1 MRLLD
6 ALSSP
11 AVWISATV
19 ISIGLLVGSV
29 AGAGWAVK
37 RLPEDFLV
45 AQSQAPSRRGITPVR
60 VLRNVLGAVLLLL
73 GILMLALPGQGV
85 LTVIAALS
93 ILDFPGKRRLM
104 ARLLR
109 VPSVFRAVNRLRERS
124 GKPPLRS
131 E

>member
-1 MRLLD
+1 MRLLE

-19 ISIGLLVGSV
+19 VSIGLLVASV

-45 AQSQAPSRRGITPVR
+45 AQSQAPSRRGVTLAL

-73 GILMLALPGQGV
+73 GILMLALPGQGL
-85 LTVIAALS
+85 LTIIAALS

-109 VPSVFRAVNRLRERS
+109 VPTVLRAVNRLRERS
-124 GKPPLRS
+124 GKPPLRQ

>member
-11 AVWISATV
+11 VVWISATV
-19 ISIGLLVGSV
+19 VSIGLLVGSLL
-29 AGAGWAVK
+29 GAGWAVK

-45 AQSQAPSRRGITPVR
+45 AQSQAPAQRGITLVR
-60 VLRNVLGAVLLLL
+60 VLRNLLGGVLLLL
-73 GILMLALPGQGV
+73 GVLMLALPGQGV
-85 LTVIAALS
+85 LTILAALS
-93 ILDFPGKRRLM
+93 VLDFPGKRRLM

-109 VPSVFRAVNRLRERS
+109 VPSVFRAANKLRERS
-124 GKPPLRS
+124 GLPVLRR